1 MLKKLNRD
9 EATTVTGNGFK
20 TKRQNELDG
29 LVKRISIDFL
39 GSRAQDDR
47 AAGQVHQ
54 WISHKTVYIL
64 YSSFCVLVHV
74 IIQKPD
80 IG

>member
-1 MLKKLNRD
+1 MDLKLSDKMNLMVRF
-9 EATTVTGNGFK
+9 G
-20 TKRQNELDG
+20 
-29 LVKRISIDFL
+29 KRISIDFL

-64 YSSFCVLVHV
+64 YSSFCVLVYV